1 VKIVIKDDLK
11 RLRRELTATAQHI
24 ERANRSALA
33 SVGNV
38 LRLALARYI
47 RMGGEGWPRRHWLS
61 RYMTV
66 TDEREA
72 IFRRRAGTDRPYLWL
87 ARFARY
93 RVEDAA
99 GQSVYG
105 YGGAGRAA
113 ARVRAGFGKSNRLR
127 GAAAAVG
134 NWNRTRAATTAG
146 GDRTFDAFLESVV
159 HQAEHGERVRV
170 TDKMRRHIGGLMR
183 AERGKKA
190 WTFRKST
197 HTVYIPRRPILSPVY
212 RKSEGK
218 IGAHYRSRF
227 FAALER
233 YQTGA
238 KKSYDDKPGDIA
250 RGLLGME

>member
-1 VKIVIKDDLK
+1 MKISIKDDLH
-11 RLRRELTATAQHI
+11 RLRSTLTATAAHI

-33 SVGNV
+33 SVGNI
-38 LRLALARYI
+38 LRLALGRYI
-47 RMGGEGWPRRHWLS
+47 RLGGEGWPKRHWLS
-61 RYMTV
+61 RYMTA
-66 TDEREA
+66 TDEGAA
-72 IFRRRAGTDRPYLWL
+72 IRRRGATDRPYLWL
-87 ARFARY
+87 AKFARY

-99 GQSVYG
+99 GQAVFG

-113 ARVRAGFGKSNRLR
+113 ALARVGFGKSNRLR
-127 GAAAAVG
+127 GGAASAD

-159 HQAEHGERVRV
+159 QQAEHGERVRV

-183 AERGKKA
+183 KERGNKA
-190 WTFRKST
+190 WTFKQST
-197 HTVYIPRRPILSPVY
+197 HTVYIPRRPILGPVF
-212 RKSEGK
+212 RKSQAQ

-227 FAALER
+227 FAALAR

-238 KKSYDDKPGDIA
+238 KKSYTDKPGDVA